1 MSMPEKPTVWDL
13 TLSLSAEARTTCETR
28 CRGFWSQQLLRAFA
42 SPCKVLR
49 QAKILFR
56 AATSCAA
63 PARLPAL
70 TQRAPLGG
78 RQGSPA
84 NAHAGQTRSVGR
96 RSAAKANAG
105 KLSLFAGRK
114 KRPLTE
120 LPCLIYPRR
129 NVFPQEWGTPGVDNP
144 KP

>member
-1 MSMPEKPTVWDL
+1 MHHSLTPCFNAVRRAGDARVALRMSMPEN
-13 TLSLSAEARTTCETR
+13 TLSLLAEARATCETR
-28 CRGFWSQQLLRAFA
+28 CRGFWSQQLLRASA

-70 TQRAPLGG
+70 TQRKPLGG

-84 NAHAGQTRSVGR
+84 NAHAGQARSVGR
-96 RSAAKANAG
+96 RSAAKAN
-105 KLSLFAGRK
+105 KLANFPSSPGGRSG
-114 KRPLTE
+114 R
-120 LPCLIYPRR
+120 
-129 NVFPQEWGTPGVDNP
+129 
-144 KP
+144 

>member
-1 MSMPEKPTVWDL
+1 MPEKPTVWDL
-13 TLSLSAEARTTCETR
+13 TYPFPLSGSPHYVRDAVSRLLVAAIVARVCVA
-28 CRGFWSQQLLRAFA
+28 L
-42 SPCKVLR
+42 KVLR

-84 NAHAGQTRSVGR
+84 NAHAGQARSVGR
-96 RSAAKANAG
+96 RSAAK
-105 KLSLFAGRK
+105 SC
-114 KRPLTE
+114 P
-120 LPCLIYPRR
+120 
-129 NVFPQEWGTPGVDNP
+129 V
-144 KP
+144 

>member
-1 MSMPEKPTVWDL
+1 MHHSLTPCCNAARRARVALQMSMPEKPTAWDL
-13 TLSLSAEARTTCETR
+13 TLSLLAEARTTCETR

-70 TQRAPLGG
+70 TQCAPLGG

-84 NAHAGQTRSVGR
+84 NAHAGQARSVGR
-96 RSAAKANAG
+96 RSAAKAN
-105 KLSLFAGRK
+105 KLANFPSSLGGRSG
-114 KRPLTE
+114 R
-120 LPCLIYPRR
+120 
-129 NVFPQEWGTPGVDNP
+129 
-144 KP
+144 